1 MRKLNEWHYITK
13 LGIWVLSL
21 ILIISAQGT
30 EKPHVSLPAS
40 LSWLLALPSYLSCL
54 HQPQMPESGSSFL
67 ACIMKQLAS
76 LKLLEVVRCDLGSS

>member
-54 HQPQMPESGSSFL
+54 HQPQMPESCSSFL